1 MELISILVWPATL
14 CFIAY
19 CVYATYTTAQE
30 KKAAALIVEI
40 ARLRQELEY
49 KHDNYLNDCNVK
61 IDSIETYVEQ
71 LEAKITVLSNSMQWN
86 KK

>member
-1 MELISILVWPATL
+1 MEILAILVWPATL
-14 CFIAY
+14 CFMAY
-19 CVYATYTTAQE
+19 CVYATYATAQE
-30 KKAAALIVEI
+30 KKAYQLNAEI

-49 KHDNYLNDCNVK
+49 KHDNYLNDCNIE

-71 LEAKITVLSNSMQWN
+71 LEAKITVISNNLQW